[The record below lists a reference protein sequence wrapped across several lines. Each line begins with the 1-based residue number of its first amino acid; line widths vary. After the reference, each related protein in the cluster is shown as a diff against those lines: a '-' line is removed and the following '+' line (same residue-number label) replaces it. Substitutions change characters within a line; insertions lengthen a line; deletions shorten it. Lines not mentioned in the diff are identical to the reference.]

1 MANIGGGAQALTI
14 LSPIRNGYIGESS
27 FADETYKRCMNIR
40 IHEDSPLAKVPDT
53 YLARLYVLKDVLHE
67 TKPANDSIFNFNDI
81 FSIFNGKYRVR
92 GLPKVDTLKSRYLVF
107 SSNFHGESK
116 EDLERYLRNM
126 WRHWRYTDYLGETH
140 DIRHVW
146 EHCVAFDKV
155 TSEDEFVS
163 YMHRCAL
170 DTTLFFNGSN
180 GESLK
185 EQLKALYVKQEFS
198 LFAVANQ
205 GRAAEDVK
213 AAWRDFIERVQL
225 DNLDTPS
232 WTPGQ
237 SRVHPPGVQQL

>member
-1 MANIGGGAQALTI
+1 MANTANGAQALMI

-27 FADETYKRCMNIR
+27 YADETFKRCMNIR

-53 YLARLYVLKDVLHE
+53 YLARLYVLNDVLYE
-67 TKPANDSIFNFNDI
+67 AMPANDTILNFNDV
-81 FSIFNGKYRVR
+81 FSFFKDKYRLR
-92 GLPKVDTLKSRYLVF
+92 GLPKVDRLKSRYLVF
-107 SSNFHGESK
+107 SSNFHGESD

-126 WRHWRYTDYLGETH
+126 WRHWHYTDYQGHTH

-155 TSEDEFVS
+155 NSEDEFVS
-163 YMHRCAL
+163 YMRRCAL

-198 LFAVANQ
+198 RFAVANQ
-205 GRAAEDVK
+205 GRGADDVK
-213 AAWRDFIERVQL
+213 SAWHEFIERVQL
-225 DNLDTPS
+225 DNPDTPS

-237 SRVHPPGVQQL
+237 SRVQPL